1 MQKIIQ
7 NTVNAKKL
15 KSLLIFLCLVVYCHN
30 AWAFPLR
37 DKLVMLGYSEEEI
50 RGIVSGR
57 KSLKAIQLRYKI
69 EMLGYE
75 QTKSS
80 PMRSILQDHPLSKK
94 LADKGGLS
102 EKEKYYLDIVQDAAE
117 KNNIAKSVL
126 LAVIKVESDFDANA
140 VSPKGAMG
148 LMQLMPG
155 TADDLGVKDPFDP
168 KENILGGAKYLS
180 DCINSLMDLKLGL
193 AAYNAGPNLVA
204 KLNKI
209 PSITETQNYV
219 ENVMKLIKFYEGLTF
234 SK

>member
-1 MQKIIQ
+1 MQKKIQ
-7 NTVNAKKL
+7 TTVNAKEL
-15 KSLLIFLCLVVYCHN
+15 KYLMIFFCLLLFCNN
-30 AWAFPLR
+30 AWASPLS
-37 DKLVMLGYSEEEI
+37 DKLTMLGYSEEEI

-57 KSLKAIQLRYKI
+57 KNFKAIQLRYKI

-75 QTKSS
+75 QAKPS
-80 PMRSILQDHPLSKK
+80 PMKSILQDHPLSRTLVGK
-94 LADKGGLS
+94 GLS
-102 EKEKYYLDIVQDAAE
+102 EKEKCYLDIVKDAAE
-117 KNNIAKSVL
+117 KNNIAKSLL

-168 KENILGGAKYLS
+168 RENIQGGAKYLS
-180 DCINSLMDLKLGL
+180 DCINNLMDLKLGL

-204 KLNKI
+204 RLKKI

-219 ENVMKLIKFYEGLTF
+219 ENVMKHIKIYEGLTF